1 MDSLSP
7 ENFGR
12 QGHHALKHQDYTGAA
27 EFFRRAIDL
36 DMERNKRFPE
46 MRYLSYYGLSLARAG
61 LSRKVAIE
69 ACGSAAAR
77 QRNDPVLFLNLGR
90 VYRLAGRTTLAM
102 RAFENGLDL
111 APGNVILM
119 KELRRLDR
127 RGKPVIPFID
137 RSHPVNRI
145 LGRMR
150 SKMRNHQA
158 A

>member
-12 QGHHALKHQDYTGAA
+12 QGHEAMKHRDFKGAA

-36 DMERNKRFPE
+36 DKERNKRFPE

-61 LSRKVAIE
+61 LSRKIAIE
-69 ACGSAAAR
+69 ACGSAVSR
-77 QRNDPVLFLNLGR
+77 QRTDPVLHLNLGR
-90 VYRLAGRTTLAM
+90 VYRLAGKTTRAM
-102 RAFENGLDL
+102 KAFESGLEL
-111 APGNVILM
+111 APGNAILT

-127 RGKPVIPFID
+127 RGKPVISFMD
-137 RSHPVNRI
+137 RSNPVNQV

-150 SKMRNHQA
+150 AKMKTA
-158 A
+158 D